1 MTTRFSLS
9 AGRFALA
16 VACGVAM
23 TAPSAGL
30 HAAQDGQS
38 QTKPGANRPLES
50 TYWRAVE
57 LVGTSTPSQTAN
69 REAHL
74 VFQSGRVAGSDG
86 CNRVTGTYTLDGD
99 GVTFG
104 QAAATRMA
112 CPDTTAIEQAFH
124 AAMKSASRW
133 RITGERLEL
142 LDAAGTRV
150 AVFEARAQTPSGAS
164 GRLLGTSWQLVRF
177 QGGDDKTLTP
187 DPKSRYTIEFRDGD
201 QLLARIDCNRGGST
215 WKAAGSSLELGPL
228 ALTRAKCAGGSLHDQ
243 IVKQWSFIRSYVI
256 KDKHLFL
263 SLMADGGIYE
273 FEPLVRSRY

>member
-16 VACGVAM
+16 MAFGVAI
-23 TAPSAGL
+23 TAPGAGVD
-30 HAAQDGQS
+30 AAQGGQS
-38 QTKPGANRPLES
+38 TPKPGPNRPLES

-57 LVGTSTPSQTAN
+57 LAGTSTPAQTAS

-112 CPDTTAIEQAFH
+112 CPDTTAVEQAFH

-150 AVFEARAQTPSGAS
+150 AVFEARSQSPPGAS
-164 GRLLGTSWQLVRF
+164 ATLTGTSWQLVRF
-177 QGGDDKTLTP
+177 QGGDDKTFTP
-187 DPKSRYTIEFRDGD
+187 DATARGTIEFRDGE

-228 ALTRAKCAGGSLHDQ
+228 ALTRARCPEGSLHDQ

-256 KDKHLFL
+256 KDRHLFL

-273 FEPLVRSRY
+273 FAPLDRSR

>member
-16 VACGVAM
+16 VAFGVAM
-23 TAPSAGL
+23 TATSAGP
-30 HAAQDGQS
+30 HARGGQS
-38 QTKPGANRPLES
+38 QTKPGPNRPLES

-57 LVGTSTPSQTAN
+57 LAGTSTPAQTAN

-74 VFQSGRVAGSDG
+74 VFQSGRLSGSDG

-112 CPDTTAIEQAFH
+112 CADSTAVEQAFH

-133 RITGERLEL
+133 RITGERLDL

-150 AVFEARAQTPSGAS
+150 AVFEARAQTPSPGAS

-187 DPKSRYTIEFRDGD
+187 DAKSRYTLEFRDGD
-201 QLLARIDCNRGGST
+201 QLLARIDCNRGGAT
-215 WKAAGSSLELGPL
+215 WKAAGSSLEMGPL
-228 ALTRAKCAGGSLHDQ
+228 ALTRAKCPEGSLHDQ

-273 FEPLVRSRY
+273 FEPLIRSR